1 MDLNRKDIISSHNLI
16 FETAPDIW
24 QNGFP
29 VGNGHFGAMV
39 YQPEN
44 SIEFAISKLD
54 VWDRRADLPPR
65 VPFSE
70 IKRIIAEEPEKLISV
85 LATESKQKT
94 GQLPG
99 PKPCGKLN
107 ISFDKGFIEP
117 TIFDKT
123 QTLNLYE
130 GICQG
135 NYEISTKQ
143 MGFTVFVSPYENL
156 LVVKMED
163 LWTDDKLKFAYT
175 QEITLSR
182 EIDLNL
188 GMPAVFYQDGISFIK
203 YKFPDNFEYVIGLL
217 VDGIDTGEIEVYPD
231 AVKIKIMLDYQKKR
245 RYSYCIYLA
254 VATAID
260 SENPQERVCEILK
273 TSKEEG
279 YRRVEKR
286 HKGWWANF
294 WEKSAVQFD
303 NKFIEALWY
312 FSLYQ
317 FASSSRGDIAPGL
330 FGLWNASKN
339 PPWCGDYH
347 GDINMAMTYWPIF
360 STNHIELGEP
370 FFKTFRKLL
379 PVFKKQTE
387 ELYQIDGIK
396 FPIATLDTGVELCGN
411 YYRMMQCTT
420 GFYGLI
426 FWNRYLYTK
435 DKKILEKDV
444 FPVLEEGAKFYLA
457 LTEEKDGQVII
468 GPSWA
473 PEQGPIPAYN
483 VNNDLGLIKALWKA
497 YVKACDI
504 LKKKS
509 PYREKVEYYLQN
521 FPDYPQK
528 GGEFLDSLTAGDFIG
543 LSHPGLLA
551 MVVPGNDVDA
561 ESPLAPVALNTL
573 HNFLPRRTIRRSFAD
588 RISSSCDLTWPWLL
602 AVSVRLRDLKY
613 AEHILM
619 DIAIS
624 EFLKPNGMFAFI
636 GGGVFNSREEKR
648 AAYNPEGAPVPY
660 ISPSEYIPAGKCV
673 ALHALFALAC
683 SQRGKEQMMS
693 MLQQPSGFLYAIDEM
708 LLQSYGGCIKI
719 FPAVP
724 RCLGK
729 NCAFDK
735 LLAEGGFE
743 VSSVM
748 ENRKTVYVK
757 LKSLCGGLCR
767 LKIYNMKEREIV
779 FKTSRGKVI
788 KPEKLSDGT
797 YQWNTVKGEI
807 YMWKD
812 KQWSFK
818 KSIWKVESPSV
829 KTFIDLCGNTITYG
843 KKGHIF
849 ER

>member
-1 MDLNRKDIISSHNLI
+1 MRLYRKDIVSSHNLI

-39 YQPEN
+39 YQPEG
-44 SIEFAISKLD
+44 SIEFAVSKLD

-70 IKRIIAEEPEKLISV
+70 IKRIIAEEPENLIPL
-85 LATESKQKT
+85 LATESKRMSR
-94 GQLPG
+94 QLPG

-135 NYEISTKQ
+135 SYEISTKQ
-143 MGFTVFVSPYENL
+143 MGFTAFVSPYKNL

-163 LWTDDKLKFAYT
+163 LWTDDKLKFAYI

-182 EIDLNL
+182 EIDHNL
-188 GMPAVFYQDGISFIK
+188 GMPAVSHKDGLSYIR
-203 YKFPDNFEYVIGLL
+203 YKFPDGFEYAMAFL
-217 VDGIDTGEIEVYPD
+217 VDGIDVHQMELYPD
-231 AVKIKIMLDYQKKR
+231 SLKIKVMLDYQKKR
-245 RYSYCIYLA
+245 RYSYYIYLA
-254 VATAID
+254 VATSID
-260 SENPQERVCEILK
+260 SEDPQDRVCDILK
-273 TSKEEG
+273 TAKEEG
-279 YRRVEKR
+279 YIVTERKHKR
-286 HKGWWANF
+286 WWRTF

-317 FASSSRGDIAPGL
+317 FASSSRGDVAPGL

-347 GDINMAMTYWPIF
+347 GDINMAMTYWSIF

-370 FFKTFRKLL
+370 FFKTFGKLL
-379 PVFKKQTE
+379 PVFKKQTQ
-387 ELYQIDGIK
+387 ELYQIDGVK
-396 FPIATLDTGVELCGN
+396 FPIATLDTGVELCGD

-420 GFYGLI
+420 GFYALI
-426 FWNRYLYTK
+426 FWNWYLYTK
-435 DKKILEKDV
+435 DKKVLEKDI

-457 LTEEKDGQVII
+457 LTEEKDGCVII

-483 VNNDLGLIKALWKA
+483 VNNDLGLIKPLWKA
-497 YVKACDI
+497 YVEACDI
-504 LKKKS
+504 LKKSS
-509 PYREKVEYYLQN
+509 PYREKVEYYLRR
-521 FPDYPQK
+521 FPEYPQK
-528 GGEFLDSLTAGDFIG
+528 DGEFLDSLTAGDFIG
-543 LSHPGLLA
+543 LCHPGLLA
-551 MVVPGNDVDA
+551 MVVPGNDVDS
-561 ESPLAPVALNTL
+561 ESPLAPVALKTL
-573 HNFLPRRTIRRSFAD
+573 HNFLSERTIRRSFRG
-588 RISSSCDLTWPWLL
+588 RISSACDLTWPWLL
-602 AVSVRLRDLKY
+602 AVSVRLRDISY

-636 GGGVFNSREEKR
+636 GGGIFRSREEKR
-648 AAYNPEGAPVPY
+648 MAYKPEGAPVPY
-660 ISPSEYIPAGKCV
+660 ISPSEFIPAGKCV
-673 ALHALFALAC
+673 AIHALFALSC
-683 SQRGKEQMMS
+683 SKRGKEQMMS
-693 MLQQPSGFLYAIDEM
+693 MLQQSSGFLYAIDEM
-708 LLQSYGGCIKI
+708 LLQSYGGCIRI

-724 RCLGK
+724 LCLGK

-743 VSSVM
+743 VSATM
-748 ENRKTVYVK
+748 EDRKTVYVK
-757 LKSLCGGLCR
+757 IRSLCGGICR
-767 LKIYNMKEREIV
+767 LKMYNIKEEKIV
-779 FKTSRGKVI
+779 FKTSTGKVV
-788 KPEKLSDGT
+788 KPEKLSDGI
-797 YQWNTVKGEI
+797 YQWDTVKGETYI
-807 YMWKD
+807 WKGRG
-812 KQWSFK
+812 FK
-818 KSIWKVESPSV
+818 KVIQKVESPSV
-829 KTFIDLCGNTITYG
+829 KVFIDLRGNPITYG

-849 ER
+849 EE